1 MLKELDL
8 KRSKMIKVVFCGYRS
23 WAKEIIEKISVNENI
38 ICVDKVYS
46 LEEYNSRVC
55 SWGEDIDF
63 ILFLGWSW
71 IIPKEITEKHLC
83 LGIHPSDLPNY
94 RGGSPI
100 QHQIINGVLNSKV
113 TLMTL
118 SSTKLDGGE
127 IWMKENLNLI
137 GNNMDQVFDNII
149 KSSIKLLTK
158 FIENYQSITPSAP
171 DLQKGSYFKRRKPE
185 ESKILLKDF
194 NTMKLEEIYNFIR
207 ALTDPYPNAYI
218 EDENGNR
225 MYFNEVVYVEKNKS

>member
-1 MLKELDL
+1 
-8 KRSKMIKVVFCGYRS
+8 MIKVVFCGYRS
-23 WAKEIIEKISVNENI
+23 WAKEIIEKISVNEKI

-46 LEEYNSRVC
+46 LEEYNSRVR
-55 SWGEDIDF
+55 SWDEDIDF

-71 IIPKEITEKHLC
+71 IIPKEITEKYLC

-127 IWMKENLNLI
+127 IWLKENLSLI

-171 DLQKGSYFKRRKPE
+171 DLKEGTYFKRRKPE

-218 EDENGNR
+218 EDENGNQLV
-225 MYFNEVVYVEKNKS
+225 FKEVMFVKRSLL